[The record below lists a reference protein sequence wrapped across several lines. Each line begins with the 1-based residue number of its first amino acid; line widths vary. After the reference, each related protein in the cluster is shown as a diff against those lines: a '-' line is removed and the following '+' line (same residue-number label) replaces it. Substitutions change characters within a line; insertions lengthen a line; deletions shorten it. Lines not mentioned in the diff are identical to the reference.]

1 MVDHGVL
8 YEVDWQLD
16 EPGYVSKAPPAPPV
30 EIATPPDQSHLET
43 LVAYA
48 RLLASADAAAIVACR
63 RGLLRVQVGSP
74 ATVGLERGTALS
86 LRPSLGLAGHDALA
100 LLLSGQLRWCG
111 CSPPE
116 TYKYAVLIAAPSLT
130 PSRRVLLV
138 ARRARHF
145 SELDLGL
152 TAAYLAQFKPS
163 GTVHGHDRAPR
174 TVRLSPPAA

>member
-1 MVDHGVL
+1 MVDHGAL

-16 EPGYVSKAPPAPPV
+16 EPRYVSTAPPAPPL
-30 EIATPPDQSHLET
+30 EIATQLDQSHLEK

-48 RLLASADAAAIVACR
+48 RLIASADAAAIVAYR
-63 RGLLRVQVGSP
+63 RGVLRVQVGNPS
-74 ATVGLERGTALS
+74 TVGLQRGTALA
-86 LRPSLGLAGHDALA
+86 LRPSLGLGGHDALG

-116 TYKYAVLIAAPSLT
+116 MYKYAVLIAAPSLT
-130 PSRRVLLV
+130 PLRRVLLV